1 LFSTCNTMA
10 SGRRSGIVYSKPQE
24 PPFLRAIKEKLGYKP
39 PPTIDSKRQ
48 AATSDDAD
56 SRPDGPE
63 DQPTVVVLQEGD
75 LTMEEYKEKVKQLAE
90 NEERKKIERG
100 DITFQKPSSK
110 ESKSSCSNERKR
122 KHTDSILSK
131 DEQMSRLLSFN
142 DDEEEEEEEE

>member
-1 LFSTCNTMA
+1 MA

-90 NEERKKIERG
+90 NEEIMSISIKQNCTLVIMHFRKK
-100 DITFQKPSSK
+100 D
-110 ESKSSCSNERKR
+110 RKR
-122 KHTDSILSK
+122 RYYISK
-131 DEQMSRLLSFN
+131 AFVKRKQIFMFK
-142 DDEEEEEEEE
+142 